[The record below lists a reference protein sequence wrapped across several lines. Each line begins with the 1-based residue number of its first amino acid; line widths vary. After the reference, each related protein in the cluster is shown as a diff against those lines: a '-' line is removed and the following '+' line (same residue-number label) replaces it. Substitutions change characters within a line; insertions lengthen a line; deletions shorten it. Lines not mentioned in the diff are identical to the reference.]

1 MVHEDSPD
9 KFSVRETVHIGGPS
23 RTCAVDEE
31 THKVNLFYSEGTT
44 RENRQLVVAVLAPYR
59 RRGSRDRPH
68 GRGSCVGRIP
78 TAVEQFA
85 D

>member
-44 RENRQLVVAVLAPYR
+44 RENRQLVVAVLAP
-59 RRGSRDRPH
+59 
-68 GRGSCVGRIP
+68 
-78 TAVEQFA
+78 
-85 D
+85 